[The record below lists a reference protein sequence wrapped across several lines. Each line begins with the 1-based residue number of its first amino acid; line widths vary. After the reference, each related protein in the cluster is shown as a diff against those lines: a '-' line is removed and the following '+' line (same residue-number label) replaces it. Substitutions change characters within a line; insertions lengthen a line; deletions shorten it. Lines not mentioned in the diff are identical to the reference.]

1 MRMGGPHQIH
11 AHEDRYKYAQGGSSL
26 DFFSIVMNPC
36 VLQASRWE
44 LVQVSLLLF
53 QAMVYLGCCK
63 ETQVQFPLHDTGRK
77 DPLVGT
83 FFGCCRV
90 LDERGHNSIPDHTLC
105 KIQ

>member
-1 MRMGGPHQIH
+1 
-11 AHEDRYKYAQGGSSL
+11 
-26 DFFSIVMNPC
+26 
-36 VLQASRWE
+36 
-44 LVQVSLLLF
+44 
-53 QAMVYLGCCK
+53 MVYLDCCK

-105 KIQ
+105 KKQQEEECESDPLEQTVGRKQ